1 MQPKQLN
8 LFEKFAYG
16 VWCMRERHRRG
27 DKPLRGR
34 LTVLGDPS
42 ERKWQGHQSRFWAQI
57 AKYKEPEIELA
68 ACALGVFFLV
78 DLHKRIGTFT
88 DIGARVGLTWEAC
101 GGLLALDDH
110 GADWNTIADAAE
122 YFHPR
127 PRLTAQSVLGY
138 VMGRLFETVP
148 GYDVK
153 RGIWGVQAAL
163 DMCQVVA
170 GEDIPLAPPHIIAA
184 NKAKKQQ
191 MAEWAAKQTQTKAAF
206 DLVAA

>member
-1 MQPKQLN
+1 MRIMQPKQLN

-88 DIGARVGLTWEAC
+88 DIGARAARHRHAGVCQRVWRYFWR
-101 GGLLALDDH
+101 LA
-110 GADWNTIADAAE
+110 
-122 YFHPR
+122 
-127 PRLTAQSVLGY
+127 
-138 VMGRLFETVP
+138 
-148 GYDVK
+148 
-153 RGIWGVQAAL
+153 
-163 DMCQVVA
+163 VVA
-170 GEDIPLAPPHIIAA
+170 NGSCR
-184 NKAKKQQ
+184 QQ
-191 MAEWAAKQTQTKAAF
+191 RRHPAG
-206 DLVAA
+206 